1 MKKLTLAIILY
12 CIMLLYGYKNN
23 KCILVVM
30 IYLIKIRMTKKTFQN
45 YIKLQKVAGVS
56 FTNNTKI
63 INHHLALA

>member
-45 YIKLQKVAGVS
+45 YIKL
-56 FTNNTKI
+56 
-63 INHHLALA
+63 